1 MNAVHYRRVVPLADY
16 AQLRDT
22 AGASR
27 FAVAEQF
34 FSVQGEGVFAGTPAW
49 FIRLQ
54 GCQVGC
60 TWCDTKET
68 WSDAEPN
75 VALADIVRGVPHSAR
90 HVVITGGEPFEQD
103 IRRLLRALH
112 LEGRSVQVETSG
124 CYDVYGP
131 AWITVSPKFFKPLS
145 EQALRAAN
153 EIKQVVA
160 SEADIARLRD
170 EVVPHISPWIPVALQ
185 PVSNGA
191 RALKLCLD
199 ACRQYGYRLSVQTHK
214 LLGIR

>member
-1 MNAVHYRRVVPLADY
+1 MYAAHYRRIVPLTDY
-16 AQLRDT
+16 TRLRHT
-22 AGASR
+22 KGASQ

-34 FSVQGEGVFAGTPAW
+34 FSPQGEGVFVGTPAW

-60 TWCDTKET
+60 PWCDTKET
-68 WSDAEPN
+68 WPSGEPS
-75 VALADIVRGVPHSAR
+75 VALADLVRGIPQSAR
-90 HVVITGGEPFEQD
+90 HVVVTGGEPFEQD
-103 IRRLLRALH
+103 IRRLLWALY

-145 EQALRAAN
+145 VQALRAAH

-160 SEADIARLRD
+160 SDADIARLR
-170 EVVPHISPWIPVALQ
+170 EKVIPHVSAYTPVSLQ
-185 PVSNGA
+185 PVSNGQ
-191 RALKLCLD
+191 RALEICLA

-214 LLGIR
+214 LLGLP

>member
-1 MNAVHYRRVVPLADY
+1 MSAVHYRRIVPLSNY
-16 AQLRDT
+16 AMLRD
-22 AGASR
+22 APGASH

-34 FSVQGEGVFAGTPAW
+34 FSFQGEGVLAGTPAW

-54 GCQVGC
+54 GCKVGC

-68 WSDAEPN
+68 WSNAEPN

-131 AWITVSPKFFKPLS
+131 AWITVSPKFFKPFS

-160 SEADIARLRD
+160 SEADIERLLN
-170 EVVPHISPWIPVALQ
+170 EVIPHVSVYTPVSLQ
-185 PVSNGA
+185 PVSNGK
-191 RALKLCLD
+191 RALEICLA

-214 LLGIR
+214 LLGLP